1 LGVQKWQPVATVFA
15 ISQGSRFSGSF
26 YAVWGFRRWKA
37 IQGPDWGGLS
47 GKLAG
52 KRPDLGRCGM
62 FPDRGDQR
70 ACPEDTDHML
80 EIIGEHVKR
89 HFVANV
95 LQSLHQEVGG
105 TILD

>member
-1 LGVQKWQPVATVFA
+1 
-15 ISQGSRFSGSF
+15 
-26 YAVWGFRRWKA
+26 
-37 IQGPDWGGLS
+37 
-47 GKLAG
+47 
-52 KRPDLGRCGM
+52 
-62 FPDRGDQR
+62 
-70 ACPEDTDHML
+70 ML